1 MRSRFSYV
9 ALNVSIYRRKSK
21 SSAAMRTLSTDK
33 RNHPSQGPY
42 ACKTWEMFRRKS
54 RAQKKKILCWPPS
67 CKNTELGL
75 AATVTN
81 ILDKEGEPQGFAAAS
96 KSEAWMD
103 SMREELSCLIN
114 HQTWICLMI
123 CMWIRT
129 LSAEYQ
135 RTLFMWKPHRNHI
148 NDPIRKFWWWIMP
161 SLPFKSVPMALNN
174 REWNATFDSRISWN
188 PLGSKSVHKNRKMK
202 FWFSSTLIS
211 SWLCRKQSRSTKDFE
226 ICWRMNSRSKY
237 SGSPNTYWVSVWS

>member
-1 MRSRFSYV
+1 
-9 ALNVSIYRRKSK
+9 
-21 SSAAMRTLSTDK
+21 MRTLSTDK

-54 RAQKKKILCWPPS
+54 RTQKKKILCWPPS

-114 HQTWICLMI
+114 HQTWICLMVR
-123 CMWIRT
+123 MWIRT

-188 PLGSKSVHKNRKMK
+188 LLGSKSVHKNRKMK
-202 FWFSSTLIS
+202 FWFSSTFMS
-211 SWLCRKQSRSTKDFE
+211 SGLCQKQSRSTKDFE

-237 SGSPNTYWVSVWS
+237 SGSPNTYWVSV